1 MAKGHMSRHELKE
14 DRVLGWM
21 EHLWIFVQTHKEKVI
36 MGIAFLLVILGVY
49 LSLSYMEEKRKEE
62 AFNSLDFAKK
72 DLSGKNKERALKKLK
87 EIVAD
92 YAKLPEGI
100 EALFLLLED
109 SYQARKYQA
118 CVDLSKEALKKFKGR
133 VELATQLLL
142 IQALSFEQLEEY
154 DYAIKSLK
162 RLVNQSKESYLKPEA
177 YLSMARC
184 YAFVDRIDM
193 AKETYQEVVNQY
205 PQTIWAKKAGN
216 LLHHLPSA

>member
-21 EHLWIFVQTHKEKVI
+21 EHLWIFVKTHKEKVI

-118 CVDLSKEALKKFKGR
+118 CVDLSKEALKKFKGSLHE
-133 VELATQLLL
+133 VPCTLIPPLLPV
-142 IQALSFEQLEEY
+142 SHRP
-154 DYAIKSLK
+154 SL
-162 RLVNQSKESYLKPEA
+162 
-177 YLSMARC
+177 
-184 YAFVDRIDM
+184 D
-193 AKETYQEVVNQY
+193 T
-205 PQTIWAKKAGN
+205 
-216 LLHHLPSA
+216 LLHSDSFRH